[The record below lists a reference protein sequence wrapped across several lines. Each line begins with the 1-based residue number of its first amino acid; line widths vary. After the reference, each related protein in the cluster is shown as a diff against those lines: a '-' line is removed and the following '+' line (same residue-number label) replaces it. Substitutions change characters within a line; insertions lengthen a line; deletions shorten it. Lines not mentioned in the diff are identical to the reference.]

1 MNLNTLRRMHLMK
14 KYRFNY
20 LFTFMFQLCSLF
32 ISFFPGIFLMWLL
45 INPNEAEGVLYIF
58 PLYIVL
64 ILFFTVLGNAIHLLI
79 SIFTDYHVYID
90 EKNIT
95 IQGKR
100 IFTQSMSLEEVNYIV
115 FDQGTITKY
124 GGGSPCSITLF
135 DASYNKSLTIN
146 NPSFLL
152 ICELQKRLN
161 CATFK
166 FNNYKWY
173 IILSCGFA
181 AFSILICLFT

>member
-1 MNLNTLRRMHLMK
+1 MK
-14 KYRFNY
+14 KYKFNY
-20 LFTFMFQLCSLF
+20 LFTVMFQLCSFL
-32 ISFFPGIFLMWLL
+32 ISFFPGIFLMLLL
-45 INPNEAEGVLYIF
+45 INPNEGEGVLYIF

-100 IFTQSMSLEEVNYIV
+100 ILTQSMSLEDVNYIV
-115 FDQGTITKY
+115 FDHGTITKY

-135 DASYNKSLTIN
+135 DASYSKSLIIN

-152 ICELQKRLN
+152 ICNLQKRLKH
-161 CATFK
+161 ATFK
-166 FNNYKWY
+166 FNNYKYY
-173 IILSCGFA
+173 IICGCGFA
-181 AFSILICLFT
+181 VFSLLIFLFVYLI

>member
-1 MNLNTLRRMHLMK
+1 MK
-14 KYRFNY
+14 KYKFNY
-20 LFTFMFQLCSLF
+20 LFTVMFQLCSLL
-32 ISFFPGIFLMWLL
+32 ISFFPGLFLMWLL
-45 INPNEAEGVLYIF
+45 LNPSEGKGVLYIF

-64 ILFFTVLGNAIHLLI
+64 ILLYTVLGNAIHLLI

-100 IFTQSMSLEEVNYIV
+100 ILTQSMSLEDVNCVV
-115 FDQGTITKY
+115 FDQGVISKY
-124 GGGSPCSITLF
+124 GSGSPCSITLF
-135 DASYNKSLTIN
+135 DAGNNKSLAIK

-152 ICELQKRLN
+152 ICELQKQLKH
-161 CATFK
+161 ATFK

-173 IILSCGFA
+173 IIFGCGFA
-181 AFSILICLFT
+181 AFSTLICLFT

>member
-1 MNLNTLRRMHLMK
+1 MK
-14 KYRFNY
+14 KYKFNY
-20 LFTFMFQLCSLF
+20 LFTLMFQLCSLF

-45 INPNEAEGVLYIF
+45 LNPNEVESVLYIF

-79 SIFTDYHVYID
+79 SIFTDFHVYID

-95 IQGKR
+95 LQGKR
-100 IFTQSMSLEEVNYIV
+100 ILTQSMSLEDVTYII
-115 FDQGTITKY
+115 FDHGIIDRY
-124 GGGSPCSITLF
+124 SGYSCSITLF

-152 ICELQKRLN
+152 ICELQKRLKH
-161 CATFK
+161 ATFK

-173 IILSCGFA
+173 IIFGCCFA
-181 AFSILICLFT
+181 AFAILICLLNI